1 MSSTVTALILS
12 CESVQTHSHLPI
24 TFIEAFQGIPVP
36 HRSGTTWASLR
47 SGVGH
52 TGTPLW
58 TRQFTLS
65 HTCAHRGALILSCGP
80 ESSRA
85 LLSGHVSSRTV
96 PRQAHTAHM
105 TSCQRPVTHMIAARA
120 QWSTCSSPQAGRAM
134 RHHRRHTPVG
144 RNRMRARCSLPPPP
158 PASGAALPGVMEGG
172 AAEAA
177 EKAAAEPPSE
187 PRAGRAEAC
196 LQTGAR
202 EVRIDLASTDAS
214 GAPRRPRELR
224 AQRRNA

>member
-1 MSSTVTALILS
+1 MWARELQSSPERS
-12 CESVQTHSHLPI
+12 CELADRPQTSTHCPHDLLSTSRHSH
-24 TFIEAFQGIPVP
+24 G
-36 HRSGTTWASLR
+36 
-47 SGVGH
+47 
-52 TGTPLW
+52 
-58 TRQFTLS
+58 
-65 HTCAHRGALILSCGP
+65 RGM
-80 ESSRA
+80 
-85 LLSGHVSSRTV
+85 V
-96 PRQAHTAHM
+96 
-105 TSCQRPVTHMIAARA
+105 AARA

-144 RNRMRARCSLPPPP
+144 RNRMRARCSLPTPP

-202 EVRIDLASTDAS
+202 EVRIDLASIDRRVWSMVWSAS
-214 GAPRRPRELR
+214 STSRAARSAKECVALASTVAPSCLQLHLAIISRVELLLWKG
-224 AQRRNA
+224 QKSG

>member
-1 MSSTVTALILS
+1 MAKSQIRCRTHWHATVDTSIHTFAHMRTSRSFDFIMWARELQSSPERS
-12 CESVQTHSHLPI
+12 CELADRPQTSTHCPHDLLSTSRHSH
-24 TFIEAFQGIPVP
+24 G
-36 HRSGTTWASLR
+36 
-47 SGVGH
+47 
-52 TGTPLW
+52 
-58 TRQFTLS
+58 
-65 HTCAHRGALILSCGP
+65 RGM
-80 ESSRA
+80 
-85 LLSGHVSSRTV
+85 V
-96 PRQAHTAHM
+96 
-105 TSCQRPVTHMIAARA
+105 AARA

-144 RNRMRARCSLPPPP
+144 RNRMRARCSLPTPP

-214 GAPRRPRELR
+214 GAPR
-224 AQRRNA
+224 